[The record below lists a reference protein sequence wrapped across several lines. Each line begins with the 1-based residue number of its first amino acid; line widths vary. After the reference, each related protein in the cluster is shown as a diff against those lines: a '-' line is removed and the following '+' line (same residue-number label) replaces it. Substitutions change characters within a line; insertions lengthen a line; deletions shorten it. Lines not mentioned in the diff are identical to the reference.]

1 MKTLVIS
8 AYPCC
13 GKSYAFKNYQESFS
27 ILDSDSSDFSWIYTE
42 NGEKVRNPEF
52 PQNYISHIKEN
63 LGKVDVIFVS
73 SHLAVRQAMT
83 EEGIHYYTVYPERG
97 FLKEWIRRMESRGSS
112 EEFICFQAT
121 HWYEFMSAI
130 ENEPHGAG
138 LYTLGQDDYL
148 NIDAIWKLYVINK
161 REMEG
166 NK

>member
-42 NGEKVRNPEF
+42 NGEKVRNPKF
-52 PQNYISHIKEN
+52 PQNYINHIKEN

-83 EEGIHYYTVYPERG
+83 EAGIHYYTVYPERG
-97 FLKEWIRRMESRGSS
+97 CLKEWIRRMEGRGSS

-121 HWYEFMSAI
+121 HWYEFMNAI

-161 REMEG
+161 REMKG
-166 NK
+166 SN